1 VCLVTCAV
9 KCTWYVS
16 FQNVDQTYRRLMNSV
31 EKDARVTETAGTLGT
46 LDVLMECTANLEKI
60 NEGVA
65 TCLEKKRLLFAR

>member
-1 VCLVTCAV
+1 MCLVRCAA
-9 KCTWYVS
+9 KCTGYIL

-31 EKDARVTETAGTLGT
+31 EKDARVRETAGALGT